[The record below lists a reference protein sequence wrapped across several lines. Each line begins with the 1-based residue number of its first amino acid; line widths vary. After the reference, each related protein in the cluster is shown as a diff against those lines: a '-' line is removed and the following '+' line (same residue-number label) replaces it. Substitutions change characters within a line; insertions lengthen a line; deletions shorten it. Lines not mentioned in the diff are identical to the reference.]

1 MALADWAAACL
12 ALLKPGGRFVMI
24 QRADALPAL
33 LPGFA
38 GRLGDLALRPIH
50 PRADAP
56 AIRLLISGTKGSK
69 APLHVLPGLTLHEAD
84 GSATPLAAA
93 IQRGEATL

>member
-1 MALADWAAACL
+1 MWC
-12 ALLKPGGRFVMI
+12 KSQGQI
-24 QRADALPAL
+24 
-33 LPGFA
+33 
-38 GRLGDLALRPIH
+38 LGDLALRPIH

-69 APLHVLPGLTLHEAD
+69 APLRLLPGLTLHEAD
-84 GSATPLAAA
+84 GAATPLAAA

>member
-1 MALADWAAACL
+1 
-12 ALLKPGGRFVMI
+12 MI

-33 LPGFA
+33 LPAFA
-38 GRLGDLALRPIH
+38 GRLGDLALRPVH

-69 APLHVLPGLTLHEAD
+69 APLRLLPGLTLHEPD
-84 GSATPLAAA
+84 GAATPLAAA